1 MSCFRLVSIQA
12 QFIAP
17 VRPPAYPAGVKLRT
31 IRLSLVAALIAMIA
45 VFAGRALYDR
55 GYAQA
60 AADAEVYFKYHM
72 LRAQTLEGQASKRP
86 AGGVLVL
93 GDSIVELQNFTSL
106 CGLPVFNAGI
116 SGLTTDRLA
125 GLAPQLVAAARPRLV
140 VVAIGANDTRRDA
153 AVVPEDRW
161 RAAYRKLLTAAG
173 RRPVIVVGVQPIE
186 KDKPGAALFD
196 GPAMAARS
204 AVLAR
209 IAHAAGAAYVPPLA
223 SVQGLTVDGVHLN
236 AEGDRQWQASV
247 EAACEKGKT
256 PVT

>member
-1 MSCFRLVSIQA
+1 M
-12 QFIAP
+12 
-17 VRPPAYPAGVKLRT
+17 RPRAYPAGVKPRT

-45 VFAGRALYDR
+45 GVAGRALYDR

-60 AADAEVYFKYHM
+60 AADAQVYFKYHT
-72 LRAQTLEGQASKRP
+72 LRAQTLEGQAAKRP

-93 GDSIVELQNFTSL
+93 GDSIIELQNFTSL
-106 CGLPVFNAGI
+106 CGLPVINAGI

-153 AVVPEDRW
+153 AVVSADQW
-161 RAAYRKLLTAAG
+161 RAAYRKLLAAAG

-186 KDKPGAALFD
+186 KDKPGAAPFD

-204 AVLAR
+204 AALVR
-209 IAHAAGAAYVPPLA
+209 IARAAGAAYVPPLA
-223 SVQGLTVDGVHLN
+223 SVQGLTVDGIHLN
-236 AEGDRQWQASV
+236 AEGDRQWQTSV
-247 EAACEKGKT
+247 EAAC
-256 PVT
+256 PR